1 MKKFIISAFA
11 VAAMLLGSP
20 VALAQTHA
28 AQTDGTSAEMPWF
41 VSMGYG
47 GFDFEIP
54 AGSIVEKGSTVMVKY
69 PDGTFG
75 LSMVNEETQGANQK
89 IAFELCRHVVKQ
101 LDIKDAHV
109 DKRTIGGVDGAIARG
124 SIENR
129 QVTVIILPV
138 GTNDAVT
145 TVIMASPERANW
157 VNNFIDSLKKS

>member
-20 VALAQTHA
+20 VASAQTHA

-75 LSMVNEETQGANQK
+75 LSMVN
-89 IAFELCRHVVKQ
+89 
-101 LDIKDAHV
+101 
-109 DKRTIGGVDGAIARG
+109 
-124 SIENR
+124 
-129 QVTVIILPV
+129 
-138 GTNDAVT
+138 
-145 TVIMASPERANW
+145 
-157 VNNFIDSLKKS
+157 